1 MRGARFVGRVGL
13 LVLTIATSPAVVRAD
28 ADSAPG
34 GRAAEAQSDDI
45 RRVVALLGHP
55 VPSQRQAARRQL
67 VQWGLRVTDEL
78 RRVAEGPNL
87 EAAFQ
92 ARDLLEAL
100 DSAFF
105 QGGQISVEA
114 DRAEVDW
121 DEPFAL
127 TVTVRNPTRG
137 PLKVTWAAPT
147 TAPASGP
154 ADEAAQVAALLDV
167 ADFLVVR
174 GPDGQEVD
182 VRIDPIER
190 DPVVRAVVERR
201 ASGTQPTHLVGPGG
215 EARLRIPE
223 FNRGWARYPT
233 LSRGKYQISIR
244 HQPAWKDQNW
254 VEEGLGLIESPP
266 IEVRVRSGAPASIRH
281 ANRPMRLQLKQTG
294 GELLIQMRNL
304 WDRPQW
310 VNLDFG
316 DDMEVQARLTW
327 QAHRLTLF
335 GDEDGVELEPRV
347 KAVERREHLLRL
359 APDEATE
366 VGRVSMGDFR
376 EALVKAGGR
385 RSGRYAVTVRYQFLS
400 EVENLR
406 AALAA
411 RKSKIEVPT
420 HLYTGVIF
428 CREDVNVQDEAKII
442 GRQDAAPSKPSEPWR
457 MAKPE

>member
-1 MRGARFVGRVGL
+1 MVSEAG
-13 LVLTIATSPAVVRAD
+13 P
-28 ADSAPG
+28 DSAP
-34 GRAAEAQSDDI
+34 ATLPVDPKPEDI
-45 RRVVALLGHP
+45 RRVVWRLGHP

-67 VQWGLRVTDEL
+67 VQWGLRIADEL

-105 QGGQISVEA
+105 QGGQISVQA

-137 PLKVTWAAPT
+137 PLKVTWAAPAP
-147 TAPASGP
+147 APASRP
-154 ADEAAQVAALLDV
+154 VDEAAQVAALLDV

-174 GPDGQEVD
+174 GPDGKEVD
-182 VRIDPIER
+182 MRIDPIER
-190 DPVVRAVVERR
+190 DPVVRSVVERR
-201 ASGTQPTHLVGPGG
+201 ASGTQPTHLVEPGG
-215 EARLRIPE
+215 EARLWIPE

-233 LSRGKYQISIR
+233 LSRGRYQISIR

-266 IEVRVRSGAPASIRH
+266 IEVRVRSGAPGAIRH
-281 ANRPMRLQLKQTG
+281 ANRPMGLELKQTG
-294 GELLIQMRNL
+294 GDLFVQMRNL

-316 DDMEVQARLTW
+316 DDLEVQARLTW
-327 QAHRLTLF
+327 QAHRLTIF
-335 GDEDGVELEPRV
+335 GDEDGVEIEPRLRT
-347 KAVERREHLLRL
+347 AERREHFLRL
-359 APDEATE
+359 APDEAIE
-366 VGRVSMGDFR
+366 LGRVSMGDFR

-385 RSGRYAVTVRYQFLS
+385 RSGRYEVTVRYQFLS
-400 EVENLR
+400 EVEILR

-420 HLYTGVIF
+420 HLYTGIIF
-428 CREDVNVQDEAKII
+428 CHEYINVQNEVK
-442 GRQDAAPSKPSEPWR
+442 
-457 MAKPE
+457 